1 MQDLCILYNSDELVV
16 VNKPSGIGM
25 HDTQAIQTPSPT
37 SKQITSQEF
46 ISQQLASTEP
56 SAQETLTIPGIV
68 TLLKKQLNLSQLH
81 LCHRLDTGTSGCLCL
96 AKNERTAAEIG
107 ELFKTR
113 AVGKYYV
120 ALSESKPKKK
130 QGAIIGDMKNR
141 RGGQRI
147 LLKTTEKPAITQFF
161 SQSAK
166 PGVRGFIVKPYT
178 GKTHQIRV
186 ALKSIGAPINGDAL
200 YGGNNAERLNLH
212 AWRLMLPLKTGL
224 ISVSA
229 NIETRIAFFEK
240 NDFAFKQYEDG
251 FADPQIQE
259 WFSQLQPPETL
270 PWPNLPKGLSPLKG
284 KVLEE
289 ASVNE
294 LAPKESN

>member
-1 MQDLCILYNSDELVV
+1 MQDLCILYNSDDLVV

-25 HDTQAIQTPSPT
+25 HDTQAIQNPSL
-37 SKQITSQEF
+37 TSQQF
-46 ISQQLASTEP
+46 PSTET

-68 TLLKKQLNLSQLH
+68 TLLKRQLNLSQLH

-96 AKNERTAAEIG
+96 AKNERAAAEVG

-166 PGVRGFIVKPYT
+166 PGVRGFIVKPFT

-186 ALKSIGAPINGDAL
+186 ALKSIGAPINGDTL

-224 ISVSA
+224 VSVSA

-240 NDFAFKQYEDG
+240 NGFTLKQYEDG
-251 FADPQIQE
+251 FAEPQIQE
-259 WFSQLQPPETL
+259 WFSQLQPPENL

-289 ASVNE
+289 TSVNK
-294 LAPKESN
+294 LAPKESY

>member
-1 MQDLCILYNSDELVV
+1 M
-16 VNKPSGIGM
+16 NKPSGIGM

-46 ISQQLASTEP
+46 ISQQLASSEP
-56 SAQETLTIPGIV
+56 STQETLTIPGIV

-96 AKNERTAAEIG
+96 AKNERAAAEIG
-107 ELFKTR
+107 ELFKARTVR
-113 AVGKYYV
+113 KYYV
-120 ALSESKPKKK
+120 ALSDSKPKKK

-147 LLKTTEKPAITQFF
+147 LLKTTERPAITQFF

-166 PGVRGFIVKPYT
+166 PGVRGFIVKPFT

-186 ALKSIGAPINGDAL
+186 ALKSIGAPINGDTL

-224 ISVSA
+224 VSVSA
-229 NIETRIAFFEK
+229 NIETHLAFFEK
-240 NDFAFKQYEDG
+240 NAFIFKQYEDG
-251 FADPQIQE
+251 FADPQVQE

>member
-1 MQDLCILYNSDELVV
+1 MQSLCILYNSDDLVV

-25 HDTQAIQTPSPT
+25 HDTQAIQNS
-37 SKQITSQEF
+37 SLTSQQF
-46 ISQQLASTEP
+46 ASTEP
-56 SAQETLTIPGIV
+56 SAPETLTIPGIV

-96 AKNERTAAEIG
+96 AKNERAAAEIG

-166 PGVRGFIVKPYT
+166 PGVRGFIVKPFT

-224 ISVSA
+224 VSVSA

>member
-1 MQDLCILYNSDELVV
+1 MQDLCILYNSDDLVV

-25 HDTQAIQTPSPT
+25 HDTQAVQNS
-37 SKQITSQEF
+37 SLTSQQF
-46 ISQQLASTEP
+46 PSTET

-166 PGVRGFIVKPYT
+166 PGVRGFIVKPFT

-186 ALKSIGAPINGDAL
+186 ALKSIGAPINGDTL
-200 YGGNNAERLNLH
+200 YGGNNSERLNLH

-229 NIETRIAFFEK
+229 NIETRIALFEK
-240 NDFAFKQYEDG
+240 NGFTLMQYEDG

-259 WFSQLQPPETL
+259 WFSQLQPPENL

-284 KVLEE
+284 EILEE
-289 ASVNE
+289 ATVDK
-294 LAPKESN
+294 LAAKEPN

>member
-1 MQDLCILYNSDELVV
+1 MQDLCILYNSDDLVV

-25 HDTQAIQTPSPT
+25 HDTQATQNPSL
-37 SKQITSQEF
+37 TSQQF
-46 ISQQLASTEP
+46 PSTET

-68 TLLKKQLNLSQLH
+68 TLLKRQLNLSQLH

-96 AKNERTAAEIG
+96 AKNERKAAEIG

-166 PGVRGFIVKPYT
+166 PGVRGFIVKPFT

-186 ALKSIGAPINGDAL
+186 ALKSIGAPINGDTL

-229 NIETRIAFFEK
+229 NIETRIALFEK
-240 NDFAFKQYEDG
+240 KAFTFKQYEDG

-259 WFSQLQPPETL
+259 WFSQLQPPENL

-284 KVLEE
+284 EILEE
-289 ASVNE
+289 ATVDK

>member
-46 ISQQLASTEP
+46 ISQQLASSEP
-56 SAQETLTIPGIV
+56 STQETLTIPGIV

-166 PGVRGFIVKPYT
+166 PGVRGFIVKPFT

-224 ISVSA
+224 VSVSA
-229 NIETRIAFFEK
+229 NVETRIAFFEK

-284 KVLEE
+284 KVLDE